1 MAYHT
6 GNRPSTSNIQA
17 TKRKQETT
25 SKATT
30 AKRAM
35 FTRVQCSI
43 CDMGFATKRARD
55 EHAQE
60 AHDQSAFDMYSEY
73 LPRYIL
79 ENSGA
84 IQCIKTNTHLIMKP
98 HFVQNECMKLNF
110 F

>member
-1 MAYHT
+1 
-6 GNRPSTSNIQA
+6 
-17 TKRKQETT
+17 
-25 SKATT
+25 
-30 AKRAM
+30 M
-35 FTRVQCSI
+35 FTRGQCSI

-84 IQCIKTNTHLIMKP
+84 IQCIKTNTYLIIKP
-98 HFVQNECMKLNF
+98 HFVQKECMKF
-110 F
+110 FFF